1 MRDQPGEGFTTN
13 AVCETRIRTRRAMT
27 EEETKWPEPNQ
38 TCDRCGPAVRAIY
51 HVRRQGEFFLCRH
64 CTHRLWAALAE
75 QGWTIWLLGE
85 RAHAAT
91 T

>member
-1 MRDQPGEGFTTN
+1 MRT
-13 AVCETRIRTRRAMT
+13 RTRRAMT
-27 EEETKWPEPNQ
+27 EEETKRPEPNQ

-51 HVRRQGEFFLCRH
+51 HVRRQGELFLCRH
-64 CTHRLWAALAE
+64 CTHRLWTALAE

-85 RAHAAT
+85 RAHAVT